1 LQAIHQFDE
10 GPVLIDKIL
19 YNIKMENIKIKE
31 DIVKIIKAGTLAPS
45 GDNVQ
50 PWRFVVSGNT
60 IKLFNIYEK
69 DNSLYNFKQNASII
83 AHGAV
88 IENMIITAKEFGY
101 NVNISLF
108 PNIDNNNHIANI
120 KFVKEN
126 TGKDFLFRSI
136 EKRATNRKPY
146 KKIQLTDE
154 QRQAI
159 FDCNQELP
167 LGKVIL
173 AEGDEKVRKL
183 GKLLSVN
190 EQIVLENKN
199 LHDFLFEHIVWNE
212 KEKREK
218 KSGLYIKT
226 LELGGPQK
234 IIFKLVKNFTI
245 LKFLNKFIKISK
257 KVAKKNA
264 EIYASSS
271 AIVAI
276 SVNEDKN
283 KDYVNTGRMMQR
295 LWLTATHLGLSAH
308 PSTGVILL
316 AQRIHAGD
324 AFKLSNNHV
333 SIIEKAYAEIKNIF
347 GIENDTIKMILRIG
361 DGGKPS
367 AYSSRLE
374 PEIIFE

>member
-1 LQAIHQFDE
+1 MPLIGLFAAALVSPEFESKIYDQEKLTCDPIYVLLKEAGLKNEEIDKFLITYKVPTNIEEIFDE
-10 GPVLIDKIL
+10 NDKSTQ
-19 YNIKMENIKIKE
+19 YQCTPTE
-31 DIVKIIKAGTLAPS
+31 
-45 GDNVQ
+45 
-50 PWRFVVSGNT
+50 
-60 IKLFNIYEK
+60 Y
-69 DNSLYNFKQNASII
+69 
-83 AHGAV
+83 
-88 IENMIITAKEFGY
+88 
-101 NVNISLF
+101 
-108 PNIDNNNHIANI
+108 
-120 KFVKEN
+120 
-126 TGKDFLFRSI
+126 
-136 EKRATNRKPY
+136 
-146 KKIQLTDE
+146 
-154 QRQAI
+154 
-159 FDCNQELP
+159 
-167 LGKVIL
+167 
-173 AEGDEKVRKL
+173 
-183 GKLLSVN
+183 
-190 EQIVLENKN
+190 KN